1 MTRENN
7 NYNLEKNTHAFV
19 DLIDLKKVQHRYFET
34 FKVEKHKIYTIKY
47 IICDICI
54 RLINVYFFIVY
65 YHFFRVTV
73 TKSD

>member
-34 FKVEKHKIYTIKY
+34 FKVEKHEIY
-47 IICDICI
+47 
-54 RLINVYFFIVY
+54 N
-65 YHFFRVTV
+65 
-73 TKSD
+73 